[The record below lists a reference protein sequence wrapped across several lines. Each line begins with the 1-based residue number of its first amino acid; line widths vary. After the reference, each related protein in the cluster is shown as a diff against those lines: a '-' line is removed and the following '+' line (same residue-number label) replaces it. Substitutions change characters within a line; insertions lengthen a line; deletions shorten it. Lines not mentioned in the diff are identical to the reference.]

1 VYFQPFVL
9 KQSKAMKPLIQKL
22 PLNEET
28 SFVAKTFR
36 TPHFEVGWHQHIE
49 YELILFT
56 EGSGMSFIGNYV
68 GEFET
73 GDIYFL
79 GSNLPHTFQ
88 KSGEQ
93 ITSAVVVQ
101 FRDDF
106 WGNHFLQIPESR
118 YLKQLLHTS
127 SHGLKITG
135 ESKAVLANHIKQLE
149 NTNGFKRVLLLEEC
163 LYLMAENKEYVEV
176 STQEIK
182 ELTPKDKQC
191 IDRVFQFTIDS
202 FNNPVSLSEVAAVAC
217 MSVPAFCRYFKKS
230 TKKTYTEFLNEVRI
244 GYACNLLQ
252 DTQKTVQDICYESGF
267 NSIANFHRQFFK
279 IKSYTPLQ
287 YRKYFTAAQHT
298 PNGK

>member
-1 VYFQPFVL
+1 
-9 KQSKAMKPLIQKL
+9 MKPLIQKL

-36 TPHFEVGWHQHIE
+36 TPHFEVGWHQHFE

-73 GDIYFL
+73 GDIFFL

-88 KSGEQ
+88 KSGAQ
-93 ITSAVVVQ
+93 VTSAIVVQ

-106 WGNHFLQIPESR
+106 WGNQFLEMPESR
-118 YLKQLLHTS
+118 GLKKLLQAS
-127 SHGLKITG
+127 LHGLKIT
-135 ESKAVLANHIKQLE
+135 ENSKAMLAKHIKQLE
-149 NTNGFKRVLLLEEC
+149 HTHGFKRVLLLAEC
-163 LYLMAENKEYVEV
+163 LYIMDESNEYKEV
-176 STQEIK
+176 STQEITV
-182 ELTPKDKQC
+182 LTSKDKQC

-202 FNNPVSLSEVAAVAC
+202 FKEPVTLSEVAAIAC
-217 MSVPAFCRYFKKS
+217 MSVPAFCRYFKRS
-230 TKKTYTEFLNEVRI
+230 TQKTYTEFLNEVRI

-252 DTQKTVQDICYESGF
+252 DTQKTVLEICYESGY

-287 YRKYFTAAQHT
+287 YRKYFTAVQPHYH
-298 PNGK
+298 